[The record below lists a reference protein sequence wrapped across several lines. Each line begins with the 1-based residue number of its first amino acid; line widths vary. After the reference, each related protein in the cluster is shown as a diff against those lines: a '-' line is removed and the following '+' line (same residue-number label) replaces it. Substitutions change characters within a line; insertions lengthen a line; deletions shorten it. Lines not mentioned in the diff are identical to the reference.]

1 MFNCCKVLMLSWSW
15 SSRSNSGGYLRDYSP
30 QWTPFFSPFPVVTQS
45 AGSTGAVARSI
56 TLSLHVTN
64 DVIVYF
70 YRTYSSSA
78 ASAYVIPIFTTP
90 RRHIKRYKKGNTGL
104 ILSLIRRTA
113 AAATRRLPTY
123 LLTSDDMDE
132 LRNLE
137 RIDRLCR
144 ILRQRREQQS
154 ITATG

>member
-1 MFNCCKVLMLSWSW
+1 M
-15 SSRSNSGGYLRDYSP
+15 
-30 QWTPFFSPFPVVTQS
+30 
-45 AGSTGAVARSI
+45 

-70 YRTYSSSA
+70 YHTYSSSA

-90 RRHIKRYKKGNTGL
+90 RRHIKRYKK
-104 ILSLIRRTA
+104 
-113 AAATRRLPTY
+113 ATQDSFRHSSAGQLQRQHVDY

-137 RIDRLCR
+137 RIEQLCR
-144 ILRQRREQQS
+144 NLRRQQS
-154 ITATG
+154 SPTNTNTG